1 MFIAADE
8 CEEVEQQCQHVMSL
22 LEQQFGDIF
31 WSLSHYQQIDD
42 SPSLLS
48 AEWLSNYCRPVRPK
62 CPASRVY

>member
-31 WSLSHYQQIDD
+31 
-42 SPSLLS
+42 
-48 AEWLSNYCRPVRPK
+48 
-62 CPASRVY
+62 